1 MNVLSQSLWITLISM
16 GLVFAALVLLAGLMA
31 AMTRIFRDREAL
43 TPGPSPDYGRG
54 GQALARAGLFCGR
67 VPERA
72 GTMPENEAP
81 SRGPGRCDFV
91 CQFRQFVESRGEGF
105 ILVRDQRSA
114 QFEEDEFGH
123 GLTLA

>member
-54 GQALARAGLFCGR
+54 EDHKARAAALAVAVALAEQAQSTARPLNSPQPAIVGAWQLRMRTRQMTQEGEMKR
-67 VPERA
+67 
-72 GTMPENEAP
+72 
-81 SRGPGRCDFV
+81 RGK
-91 CQFRQFVESRGEGF
+91 E
-105 ILVRDQRSA
+105 
-114 QFEEDEFGH
+114 
-123 GLTLA
+123 